1 MEQRQQWSRQRAFA
15 TVSGNALK
23 CSLFGAAALAFTQ
36 GVFAAPEMPLHM
48 PPPRLIS
55 VSGDADVSATPDRAR
70 IQIGVTQVSPEVA
83 TAEAAVN
90 KVVKA
95 YVAEAKKLG
104 ARDED
109 IATAGISIQP
119 EYVWDEK
126 ARVNKLTGYRVSR
139 DIETRVGNL
148 DKLGDYLL
156 AATRAGVN
164 QVQPPVLES
173 SKADE
178 LQNQALVKAAK
189 NAQAKARLLA
199 DTLGVKLGSVHGI
212 VEEGSAPAPQ
222 PMMKAMAMRAEAA
235 DSGNSEMG
243 LQTGEIRFHAA
254 VNAQFEVAP

>member
-1 MEQRQQWSRQRAFA
+1 MIKR
-15 TVSGNALK
+15 
-23 CSLFGAAALAFTQ
+23 SLFGAALALAFTQ
-36 GVFAAPEMPLHM
+36 GAFAAQEMPPHPL
-48 PPPRLIS
+48 PPRLIS
-55 VSGDADVSATPDRAR
+55 VSGDADVSAVPDRAR

-126 ARVNKLTGYRVSR
+126 ARNNKLTGYRVSR

-173 SKADE
+173 SKADD
-178 LQNQALVKAAK
+178 LQNQALVQAAK

-212 VEEGSAPAPQ
+212 TEEGSAPAPQ
-222 PMMKAMAMRAEAA
+222 PMMKAMAMRGAEAS
-235 DSGNSEMG
+235 DSGNADMG